1 VNWFN
6 LSAFTVVWTSIFVIW
21 LRTDRR
27 ARWASLLFYTVP
39 GIGLLCFWAVY
50 RGRFTELWIGLGL
63 GIGLTLA
70 WWLIWGRRLPPSDS
84 NNIKVWGQE

>member
-1 VNWFN
+1 MNWFN

-27 ARWASLLFYTVP
+27 ARWASLLFYTLP
-39 GIGLLCFWAVY
+39 G
-50 RGRFTELWIGLGL
+50 IGLGL